1 MLYIIKELSLDKA
14 GRLLITDYY
23 KGKPPKDVGLGYD
36 PTRKEIVIRPYDESS
51 GLIHRKVDS
60 KNRVS
65 IPKWIIK
72 KLGRNYYFA
81 VDDTGRR
88 SIRTRD
94 IL

>member
-14 GRLLITDYY
+14 DRLLITDYY
-23 KGKPPKDVGLGYD
+23 KGKPPRDIGLAYD
-36 PTRKEIVIRPYDESS
+36 PVTKEIVIKPYDETS

-72 KLGRNYYFA
+72 KLGRNYYFT
-81 VDDTGRR
+81 VDDAGRR
-88 SIRTRD
+88 SIRSKD
-94 IL
+94 IF